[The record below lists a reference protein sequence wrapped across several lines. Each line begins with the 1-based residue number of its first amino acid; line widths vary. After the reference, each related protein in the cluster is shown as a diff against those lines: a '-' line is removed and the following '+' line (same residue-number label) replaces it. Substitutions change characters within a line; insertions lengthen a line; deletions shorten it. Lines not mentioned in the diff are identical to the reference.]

1 MTSASSTSSPASGC
15 REQTPVLQINAL
27 HKTYGKLVAVQNVS
41 FSIYPQQVFCLVGPN
56 GAGKTSIIDCIV
68 GLKKPD
74 SGDIHLF
81 GESIPDLRRRKDIR
95 SRIGIQFQEDSLYS
109 DIRVREAL
117 RLYASMY
124 QNPVD
129 PDELIDIFE
138 LQGQQKTAYK
148 DLSGGEKRRLLIA
161 VALVGKPALL
171 ILDEPSSNLDPHLRR
186 QLWDVLNQYR
196 RQGLTIVMTTHN
208 MQEAQQYSDVVCVMN
223 KGQIIASGSVP
234 QLLEKFQLNLKVEVE
249 TEVDPETLADCPGVT
264 HVDGNSQGVC
274 IYGKDEVFK
283 NAVIDRL
290 NSLNIH
296 QFSVKTADLEDVYLF
311 ATGSRYMRY
320 GQKIAKN
327 DQSIEYE
334 APFVEGKEL
343 LQQAIDSSNPDQLH
357 KARKLFEQARQNSH
371 HEEFALY
378 YLALCEYRL
387 ATLFAATPD
396 EQTQCINR
404 TIEHLKGAIELEDN
418 FSDAHA
424 LLASA
429 YGQKLGLKP
438 HLGMALGPETK
449 RVLEKSKRL
458 DGNNPR
464 VVLIDGMSDYYTPAV
479 FGGDKQRAIS
489 KMEHA
494 LELFAKEEIRD
505 ALSTLLGLRRS
516 LCSIGYHASRGRR
529 HRGGKGS
536 LCQSPRC
543 KSQQRLGEIPV
554 AAGIGQLIS
563 MNRRCTARQVGI
575 VLLCVSLVCTVGRS
589 LQFSCNS
596 SLSSAIGRAVSPLV
610 EIE

>member
-1 MTSASSTSSPASGC
+1 MEIMTSTSSTSSSDSGR
-15 REQTPVLQINAL
+15 REQAPILHIDAL
-27 HKTYGKLVAVQNVS
+27 CKTYGKLVAVQGVS
-41 FSIYPQQVFCLVGPN
+41 FAVYPQQVFCLVGPN
-56 GAGKTSIIDCIV
+56 GAGKTSIIDCVV

-95 SRIGIQFQEDSLYS
+95 SRIGIQFQEDSLYN
-109 DIRVREAL
+109 DIRVKEAL

-138 LQGQQKTAYK
+138 LQRQQKTAYK
-148 DLSGGEKRRLLIA
+148 DLSGGERRRLLIA
-161 VALVGKPALL
+161 IALVGKPALL

-196 RQGLTIVMTTHN
+196 RRGLTIVMTTHN
-208 MQEAQQYSDVVCVMN
+208 MQEAQQYSDVVCVMD
-223 KGQIIASGSVP
+223 KGEIIASGSVP

-264 HVDGNSQGVC
+264 HVDGNSQGVS
-274 IYGKDEVFK
+274 IYGKDEVFRK
-283 NAVIDRL
+283 AVIDRL
-290 NSLNIH
+290 NSLSIH

-320 GQKIAKN
+320 GQKNAKN
-327 DQSIEYE
+327 DQSIESE

-343 LQQAIDSSNPDQLH
+343 LQQAIDSSNPDQLYE
-357 KARKLFEQARQNSH
+357 AQKLFNRARQDDH

-378 YLALCEYRL
+378 YLALCEYRR
-387 ATLFAATPD
+387 ASLFATTPG
-396 EQTQCINR
+396 EQAECINR

-505 ALSTLLGLRRS
+505 ALQPSWGYDEACAQLGIMRQEAGDIEGAREAFVKALEANPNNGWVKFQLLPGLDS
-516 LCSIGYHASRGRR
+516 
-529 HRGGKGS
+529 
-536 LCQSPRC
+536 
-543 KSQQRLGEIPV
+543 
-554 AAGIGQLIS
+554 
-563 MNRRCTARQVGI
+563 
-575 VLLCVSLVCTVGRS
+575 
-589 LQFSCNS
+589 
-596 SLSSAIGRAVSPLV
+596 
-610 EIE
+610 

>member
-1 MTSASSTSSPASGC
+1 MTSTSSTSSPSSSC
-15 REQTPVLQINAL
+15 REQTPILQINAL
-27 HKTYGKLVAVQNVS
+27 HKTYGKLVAVQDANFTV
-41 FSIYPQQVFCLVGPN
+41 YPQQVFCLVGPN

-95 SRIGIQFQEDSLYS
+95 SRVGIQFQEDSLYN
-109 DIRVREAL
+109 DIRVKEAL
-117 RLYASMY
+117 HLYAKMY
-124 QNPVD
+124 QDPVD
-129 PDELIDIFE
+129 PDELIDIFD
-138 LQGQQKTAYK
+138 LQRQQKTVYK

-161 VALVGKPALL
+161 IALVGKPALL

-186 QLWDVLNQYR
+186 QLWDILNHYR
-196 RQGLTIVMTTHN
+196 NRGLTIVMTTHN
-208 MQEAQQYSDVVCVMN
+208 MKEAQQYSDVVCVVN
-223 KGQIIASGSVP
+223 QGEIIASGSVP
-234 QLLEKFQLNLKVEVE
+234 QLLEQFQLNLKVEAE

-264 HVDGNSQGVC
+264 HVDGNSQGVS
-274 IYGKDEVFK
+274 IYGKDEVFRE
-283 NAVIDRL
+283 AVIDRL

-320 GQKIAKN
+320 GQKNAKN
-327 DQSIEYE
+327 DQSIESE

-343 LQQAIDSSNPDQLH
+343 LQQAIDSSNPDQLYE
-357 KARKLFEQARQNSH
+357 AQKLFDRARQDGH

-378 YLALCEYRL
+378 YLALCEHRL
-387 ATLFAATPD
+387 ATLFAATPG
-396 EQTQCINR
+396 EQAESINR

-418 FSDAHA
+418 FGDAHA

-429 YGQKLGLKP
+429 YGHKLGLKP

-464 VVLIDGMSDYYTPAV
+464 VVLIDGMSDYYTPTI

-489 KMEHA
+489 KIEHA

-505 ALSTLLGLRRS
+505 PFQASWGYDEAYAQLGIMRQDAEDIEGAREAFVKALEVNPNNGWV
-516 LCSIGYHASRGRR
+516 
-529 HRGGKGS
+529 
-536 LCQSPRC
+536 
-543 KSQQRLGEIPV
+543 KSQ
-554 AAGIGQLIS
+554 
-563 MNRRCTARQVGI
+563 
-575 VLLCVSLVCTVGRS
+575 LLPELDS
-589 LQFSCNS
+589 
-596 SLSSAIGRAVSPLV
+596 
-610 EIE
+610 

>member
-1 MTSASSTSSPASGC
+1 MEIMTSTSSISYTASVD
-15 REQTPVLQINAL
+15 RDQEPILQVKNL
-27 HKTYGKLVAVQNVS
+27 CKNYGDLVAVQKANFTV
-41 FSIYPQQVFCLVGPN
+41 YPQQIFCLVGPN
-56 GAGKTSIIDCIV
+56 GAGKTSIIDCVV

-81 GESIPDLRRRKDIR
+81 GERIPDLRRRKDIR
-95 SRIGIQFQEDSLYS
+95 SRIGIQFQEDSLYN

-117 RLYASMY
+117 RLYAKMY
-124 QNPVD
+124 QDPVD

-138 LQGQQKTAYK
+138 LQRQQKTAYK
-148 DLSGGEKRRLLIA
+148 DLSGGERCRLLIA
-161 VALVGKPALL
+161 IALVGRPALL

-223 KGQIIASGSVP
+223 EGQIIASGSVP
-234 QLLEKFQLNLKVEVE
+234 QLLEKFQLNLKIEVE
-249 TEVDPETLADCPGVT
+249 TEVAPETLADCPGAT
-264 HVDGNSQGVC
+264 HVDDSSQGAC

-290 NSLNIH
+290 NSLSIH

-320 GQKIAKN
+320 GHKNSKN
-327 DQSIEYE
+327 DQDVDSE
-334 APFVEGKEL
+334 APFIEGKEL
-343 LQQAIDSSNPDQLH
+343 LQQATDSSNLDQLH
-357 KARKLFEQARQNSH
+357 EAQKLFDRARQNGH
-371 HEEFALY
+371 YEEFALY

-387 ATLFAATPD
+387 STLFAATPG
-396 EQTQCINR
+396 EQAECINR

-438 HLGMALGPETK
+438 HLGMVLGPETK

-489 KMEHA
+489 KIEQA

-505 ALSTLLGLRRS
+505 ALQPSWGYDEACAHLGVMRQEAGDIEGAREAFVKALEVNPNN
-516 LCSIGYHASRGRR
+516 GWV
-529 HRGGKGS
+529 
-536 LCQSPRC
+536 
-543 KSQQRLGEIPV
+543 KSQ
-554 AAGIGQLIS
+554 
-563 MNRRCTARQVGI
+563 
-575 VLLCVSLVCTVGRS
+575 LLPGLDG
-589 LQFSCNS
+589 
-596 SLSSAIGRAVSPLV
+596 
-610 EIE
+610 

>member
-1 MTSASSTSSPASGC
+1 MTSISSSSPPARPDCDQMPIIQVSNLC
-15 REQTPVLQINAL
+15 
-27 HKTYGKLVAVQNVS
+27 KSYDKLVAVQDVS
-41 FSIYPQQVFCLVGPN
+41 FAVYPQQVFCLVGPN
-56 GAGKTSIIDCIV
+56 GVGKTSIIDCIV

-74 SGDIHLF
+74 SGDVHLF
-81 GESIPDLRRRKDIR
+81 GERIPDLRRRKDIR
-95 SRIGIQFQEDSLYS
+95 SRIGIQFQEDSLYN
-109 DIRVREAL
+109 DIRVREAI
-117 RLYASMY
+117 RLYAKMY
-124 QNPVD
+124 QNPID

-138 LQGQQKTAYK
+138 LQRQQKTAYK

-161 VALVGKPALL
+161 IALVGKPALL

-186 QLWDVLNQYR
+186 QLWDVLNYYR
-196 RQGLTIVMTTHN
+196 SRGLTIVMTTHN

-223 KGQIIASGSVP
+223 EGRIIAFGSVP
-234 QLLEKFQLNLKVEVE
+234 QLLEQFQLNLKVEVE
-249 TEVDPETLADCPGVT
+249 TKVEPETLADCPGVT
-264 HVDGNSQGVC
+264 HIDGSSQGTY

-320 GQKIAKN
+320 GQKNAKN
-327 DQSIEYE
+327 DQSIESE
-334 APFVEGKEL
+334 ALFVEGKEF
-343 LQQAIDSSNPDQLH
+343 LQQAIDSSNPDQLYE
-357 KARKLFEQARQNSH
+357 AQKLFDRARQDDH

-387 ATLFAATPD
+387 ATLFAATPG
-396 EQTQCINR
+396 EQAESINR

-464 VVLIDGMSDYYTPAV
+464 VVLLDGMSDYYTPAM

-494 LELFAKEEIRD
+494 LKLFAKEEIRD
-505 ALSTLLGLRRS
+505 SLQPSWGYDEACAQLGIMRQEAGDIEGAREAFVKALEVNPNNGWV
-516 LCSIGYHASRGRR
+516 
-529 HRGGKGS
+529 
-536 LCQSPRC
+536 
-543 KSQQRLGEIPV
+543 KSQ
-554 AAGIGQLIS
+554 
-563 MNRRCTARQVGI
+563 
-575 VLLCVSLVCTVGRS
+575 LLPGLDS
-589 LQFSCNS
+589 
-596 SLSSAIGRAVSPLV
+596 
-610 EIE
+610 

>member
-1 MTSASSTSSPASGC
+1 MEIMTSMSSSSPPTRPDRDRMPIVQVSNLC
-15 REQTPVLQINAL
+15 
-27 HKTYGKLVAVQNVS
+27 KSYDKLVAVQNAS
-41 FSIYPQQVFCLVGPN
+41 FTVYPQQVFCLVGPN

-81 GESIPDLRRRKDIR
+81 GENVPDLRRRRDIR
-95 SRIGIQFQEDSLYS
+95 SRIGIQFQEDSLYN

-117 RLYASMY
+117 RLYAKMY

-129 PDELIDIFE
+129 PDELSDIFD
-138 LQGQQKTAYK
+138 LQRQQKTAYK

-161 VALVGKPALL
+161 IALVGKPALL
-171 ILDEPSSNLDPHLRR
+171 ILDEPSSSLDPHLRR
-186 QLWDVLNQYR
+186 QLWDVLNHYR
-196 RQGLTIVMTTHN
+196 AQGLTIVMTTHN

-223 KGQIIASGSVP
+223 KGEIIASGSVP

-249 TEVDPETLADCPGVT
+249 TKVDPETLADCLGVT
-264 HVDGNSQGVC
+264 HIDGNSQGVS

-290 NSLNIH
+290 NSLSIH

-320 GQKIAKN
+320 GQKNATN
-327 DQSIEYE
+327 DQSIESE
-334 APFVEGKEL
+334 APFIQGKEL
-343 LQQAIDSSNPDQLH
+343 LQQAIDSSNPDQLYE
-357 KARKLFEQARQNSH
+357 AQKLFDRARQEGH

-387 ATLFAATPD
+387 ATLFAAAPD
-396 EQTQCINR
+396 EKTECINR
-404 TIEHLKGAIELEDN
+404 TIEYLKEAIELEDN

-424 LLASA
+424 LLANA

-438 HLGMALGPETK
+438 HLGMTLGPETK

-458 DGNNPR
+458 EGDNPR
-464 VVLIDGMSDYYTPAV
+464 VVLTDGISDYYTPAM

-489 KMEHA
+489 KMEQA
-494 LELFAKEEIRD
+494 LALFAKEEIRD
-505 ALSTLLGLRRS
+505 PFQPSWGYDEACAHLGIMRQEAGDIEGAREAFGKALEVNPNNGWVKNHLLPGLDS
-516 LCSIGYHASRGRR
+516 
-529 HRGGKGS
+529 
-536 LCQSPRC
+536 
-543 KSQQRLGEIPV
+543 
-554 AAGIGQLIS
+554 
-563 MNRRCTARQVGI
+563 
-575 VLLCVSLVCTVGRS
+575 
-589 LQFSCNS
+589 
-596 SLSSAIGRAVSPLV
+596 
-610 EIE
+610 

>member
-1 MTSASSTSSPASGC
+1 MEIMTSTSNFSSPASDY

-27 HKTYGKLVAVQNVS
+27 RKSYGNLVAVQNAS
-41 FSIYPQQVFCLVGPN
+41 FTVCPQQVFCLVGPN

-81 GESIPDLRRRKDIR
+81 GERIPDLRRRKDIR
-95 SRIGIQFQEDSLYS
+95 SRVGIQFQEDSLYY

-117 RLYASMY
+117 RLYAKMY
-124 QNPVD
+124 QNPID

-138 LQGQQKTAYK
+138 LQRQQKTAYK
-148 DLSGGEKRRLLIA
+148 DLSGGERRRLLIA
-161 VALVGKPALL
+161 IALVGKPALL

-186 QLWDVLNQYR
+186 QLWDVLNHYR
-196 RQGLTIVMTTHN
+196 TQGLTIIMTTHN

-223 KGQIIASGSVP
+223 QGEIIASGSVP
-234 QLLEKFQLNLKVEVE
+234 QLLEQFQLNLKAEVE
-249 TEVDPETLADCPGVT
+249 TEVDPETFADCVGVT
-264 HVDGNSQGVC
+264 HVDSSSQGVC

-290 NSLNIH
+290 NSLSIH

-320 GQKIAKN
+320 GQKNAKN
-327 DQSIEYE
+327 DQSIESE

-343 LQQAIDSSNPDQLH
+343 LQQATDSSNLDQLH
-357 KARKLFEQARQNSH
+357 EAQKLFDRARQNGH
-371 HEEFALY
+371 YEEFALY

-387 ATLFAATPD
+387 STLFAATPG
-396 EQTQCINR
+396 EQAECINR

-438 HLGMALGPETK
+438 HLGMVLGPETK

-464 VVLIDGMSDYYTPAV
+464 VVLTDGISDYYTPAM

-489 KMEHA
+489 KIEQA

-505 ALSTLLGLRRS
+505 ALQPSWGYDEACAHLGVMRQETGDIEGAREAFVKALEVNPNN
-516 LCSIGYHASRGRR
+516 GWV
-529 HRGGKGS
+529 
-536 LCQSPRC
+536 
-543 KSQQRLGEIPV
+543 KSQ
-554 AAGIGQLIS
+554 
-563 MNRRCTARQVGI
+563 
-575 VLLCVSLVCTVGRS
+575 LLPGLDG
-589 LQFSCNS
+589 
-596 SLSSAIGRAVSPLV
+596 
-610 EIE
+610 

>member
-1 MTSASSTSSPASGC
+1 MTSTSSTSSPASGC

-505 ALSTLLGLRRS
+505 ALQPSWGYDEACAQLGIMRQEAGDIEGAREAFVKALDVNPNN
-516 LCSIGYHASRGRR
+516 GWV
-529 HRGGKGS
+529 
-536 LCQSPRC
+536 
-543 KSQQRLGEIPV
+543 KSQ
-554 AAGIGQLIS
+554 
-563 MNRRCTARQVGI
+563 
-575 VLLCVSLVCTVGRS
+575 LLPGLDS
-589 LQFSCNS
+589 
-596 SLSSAIGRAVSPLV
+596 
-610 EIE
+610 

>member
-1 MTSASSTSSPASGC
+1 MTSTSNFSSPASDY

-27 HKTYGKLVAVQNVS
+27 RKSYGKLVAVQDAS
-41 FSIYPQQVFCLVGPN
+41 FTVYPQQVFCLVGPN
-56 GAGKTSIIDCIV
+56 GAGKTSIIDCVV

-74 SGDIHLF
+74 AGDIHLF

-95 SRIGIQFQEDSLYS
+95 SRIGIQFQEDSLYN
-109 DIRVREAL
+109 DIRVKEAL

-124 QNPVD
+124 QNSVD

-138 LQGQQKTAYK
+138 LQRQQKTAYK
-148 DLSGGEKRRLLIA
+148 DLSGGERRRLLIA
-161 VALVGKPALL
+161 IALVGKPALL

-186 QLWDVLNQYR
+186 QLWDVLNHYLT
-196 RQGLTIVMTTHN
+196 QGLTIVMTTHN
-208 MQEAQQYSDVVCVMN
+208 MQEAQQYSDVVCVVN
-223 KGQIIASGSVP
+223 QGEIIASGSVP
-234 QLLEKFQLNLKVEVE
+234 QLLEQFQLNLKVEVE
-249 TEVDPETLADCPGVT
+249 TEVDPETLADCLGVT
-264 HVDGNSQGVC
+264 HVDGSSQGVR

-283 NAVIDRL
+283 NTVIDRL

-320 GQKIAKN
+320 GQKNAKN
-327 DQSIEYE
+327 DQSIESE
-334 APFVEGKEL
+334 APFVEGKKL
-343 LQQAIDSSNPDQLH
+343 LQQAIDSFNPNQLYE
-357 KARKLFEQARQNSH
+357 AQKLFDRARQDGH

-387 ATLFAATPD
+387 ATLFAATPG
-396 EQTQCINR
+396 EQAESINR
-404 TIEHLKGAIELEDN
+404 TIEHLKEAIELEDN

-429 YGQKLGLKP
+429 YGQRLGLKP

-464 VVLIDGMSDYYTPAV
+464 VVLIDGMSDYYTPAM
-479 FGGDKQRAIS
+479 FGGDKQRAIF

-505 ALSTLLGLRRS
+505 PFQPSWGYDEACAQLGVMRQEAGDIEGAREAYVKALEVNPNNGWV
-516 LCSIGYHASRGRR
+516 
-529 HRGGKGS
+529 
-536 LCQSPRC
+536 
-543 KSQQRLGEIPV
+543 KSQ
-554 AAGIGQLIS
+554 
-563 MNRRCTARQVGI
+563 
-575 VLLCVSLVCTVGRS
+575 LLPGLDD
-589 LQFSCNS
+589 
-596 SLSSAIGRAVSPLV
+596 
-610 EIE
+610 

>member
-1 MTSASSTSSPASGC
+1 MTSTSSTSSPDSG
-15 REQTPVLQINAL
+15 RQEQVPILQIDTL
-27 HKTYGKLVAVQNVS
+27 CKTYGKLVAVQGAS
-41 FSIYPQQVFCLVGPN
+41 FTVYPQQVFCLVGPN
-56 GAGKTSIIDCIV
+56 GAGKTSIIDCII

-74 SGDIHLF
+74 SGDVNLF
-81 GESIPDLRRRKDIR
+81 GERIPDLRRRKDIR
-95 SRIGIQFQEDSLYS
+95 SRIGIQFQEDSLYN

-117 RLYASMY
+117 RLYAKMY
-124 QNPVD
+124 QNPID
-129 PDELIDIFE
+129 PDELIDIFD
-138 LQGQQKTAYK
+138 LQRQQKTAYK

-161 VALVGKPALL
+161 IALVGKPALL

-249 TEVDPETLADCPGVT
+249 TEVDPETLADCPRVT
-264 HVDGNSQGVC
+264 HVDVNSQGVS

-290 NSLNIH
+290 NSLSIH

-320 GQKIAKN
+320 EQKNAKN
-327 DQSIEYE
+327 DQSIESE
-334 APFVEGKEL
+334 ALFIEGKEL
-343 LQQAIDSSNPDQLH
+343 LQQAIDSSNLGQLCE
-357 KARKLFEQARQNSH
+357 AQKLFDRARQDGH

-387 ATLFAATPD
+387 ATLFAATPG
-396 EQTQCINR
+396 EQAEYINR
-404 TIEHLKGAIELEDN
+404 TIEHIKGAIELEDN

-429 YGQKLGLKP
+429 YGQKLSLKP

-464 VVLIDGMSDYYTPAV
+464 VVLIDGMSDYYTPAM
-479 FGGDKQRAIS
+479 FGGDKKRAIS
-489 KMEHA
+489 KMEQA

-505 ALSTLLGLRRS
+505 PFQPSWGYDEACAHLGIMRQEDGDIEGAREAFVKALDVNPNNGWV
-516 LCSIGYHASRGRR
+516 
-529 HRGGKGS
+529 
-536 LCQSPRC
+536 
-543 KSQQRLGEIPV
+543 KSQ
-554 AAGIGQLIS
+554 
-563 MNRRCTARQVGI
+563 
-575 VLLCVSLVCTVGRS
+575 LLPGLDS
-589 LQFSCNS
+589 
-596 SLSSAIGRAVSPLV
+596 
-610 EIE
+610 

>member
-1 MTSASSTSSPASGC
+1 MEIMTSTLSTPFPDNSY
-15 REQTPVLQINAL
+15 REQTPILQINAL
-27 HKTYGKLVAVQNVS
+27 RKSYGKFIAVQDAS
-41 FSIYPQQVFCLVGPN
+41 FTVYPQQVFCLVGPN
-56 GAGKTSIIDCIV
+56 GAGKTSIIDCVV
-68 GLKKPD
+68 GLKKPG

-95 SRIGIQFQEDSLYS
+95 SRIGIQFQEDSLYY
-109 DIRVREAL
+109 DIRVKEAL
-117 RLYASMY
+117 YLYAKMY

-129 PDELIDIFE
+129 PDELIDIFD
-138 LQGQQKTAYK
+138 LQRQQKIAYK

-161 VALVGKPALL
+161 IALVGRPALL

-186 QLWDVLNQYR
+186 QLWDVLNYYR
-196 RQGLTIVMTTHN
+196 SQGLTIVMTTHN

-223 KGQIIASGSVP
+223 EGQIIASGSVP

-249 TEVDPETLADCPGVT
+249 TKVDPEALADCLGVT
-264 HVDGNSQGVC
+264 HVDGSSQGVC

-290 NSLNIH
+290 NSLSIH
-296 QFSVKTADLEDVYLF
+296 QFSIKTADLEDVYLF

-320 GQKIAKN
+320 SHKNSKN
-327 DQSIEYE
+327 DQDVDSET
-334 APFVEGKEL
+334 PFVEGKEL
-343 LQQAIDSSNPDQLH
+343 LQQATDSFDLDQLH
-357 KARKLFEQARQNSH
+357 EAQKLFDCARQNGH
-371 HEEFALY
+371 YEEFALY

-387 ATLFAATPD
+387 STLFAATPD
-396 EQTQCINR
+396 EQTQSINR
-404 TIEHLKGAIELEDN
+404 TIEYLKEAIELEDN

-438 HLGMALGPETK
+438 HLGMVLGPETK

-489 KMEHA
+489 KIEQA
-494 LELFAKEEIRD
+494 LELFTKEEIRD
-505 ALSTLLGLRRS
+505 SLQPSWGYDEACAQLGVMRQETGDIEGAREAFVKALEVNPNNSWV
-516 LCSIGYHASRGRR
+516 
-529 HRGGKGS
+529 
-536 LCQSPRC
+536 
-543 KSQQRLGEIPV
+543 KSQ
-554 AAGIGQLIS
+554 
-563 MNRRCTARQVGI
+563 
-575 VLLCVSLVCTVGRS
+575 LLPGLDS
-589 LQFSCNS
+589 
-596 SLSSAIGRAVSPLV
+596 
-610 EIE
+610 

>member
-95 SRIGIQFQEDSLYS
+95 SRIGIQFQEDSLYN

-138 LQGQQKTAYK
+138 LQRQQKTTYK
-148 DLSGGEKRRLLIA
+148 DLSGGERRRLLIA
-161 VALVGKPALL
+161 IALVGRPALL

-223 KGQIIASGSVP
+223 KGEIIASGSVP

-264 HVDGNSQGVC
+264 HVDGNSQGMC

-290 NSLNIH
+290 NSLSIH

-357 KARKLFEQARQNSH
+357 KAQKLFEQARQNSH

-424 LLASA
+424 FLASA

-464 VVLIDGMSDYYTPAV
+464 VVLIDGMSDYYTPSM

-505 ALSTLLGLRRS
+505 ALQPSWGYDEACAQLGIMRQEAGDIEGAREAFVKALDVNPNN
-516 LCSIGYHASRGRR
+516 GWV
-529 HRGGKGS
+529 
-536 LCQSPRC
+536 
-543 KSQQRLGEIPV
+543 KSQ
-554 AAGIGQLIS
+554 
-563 MNRRCTARQVGI
+563 
-575 VLLCVSLVCTVGRS
+575 LLPGLDS
-589 LQFSCNS
+589 
-596 SLSSAIGRAVSPLV
+596 
-610 EIE
+610 

>member
-1 MTSASSTSSPASGC
+1 MEIMTAMSSSSPPANASGD
-15 REQTPVLQINAL
+15 QIPIIEVSNLCKSYDGFA
-27 HKTYGKLVAVQNVS
+27 AVQNANFTV
-41 FSIYPQQVFCLVGPN
+41 YPQQVFCLVGPN

-74 SGDIHLF
+74 TGDIHLF
-81 GESIPDLRRRKDIR
+81 GESISDLRRRKDIC
-95 SRIGIQFQEDSLYS
+95 SKIGIQFQEDSLYN

-117 RLYASMY
+117 GLYAKMY
-124 QNPVD
+124 QDPVNPD
-129 PDELIDIFE
+129 DLIDVFE
-138 LQGQQKTAYK
+138 LQRQQKIAYK

-161 VALVGKPALL
+161 IALVGKPALL

-208 MQEAQQYSDVVCVMN
+208 MQEAQQYSDVVCVMS

-249 TEVDPETLADCPGVT
+249 TEVNPKILADCPGVT
-264 HVDGNSQGVC
+264 HINDSSQGTY

-290 NSLNIH
+290 NSFNIH

-320 GQKIAKN
+320 GQKNARN
-327 DQSIEYE
+327 DRSIESE
-334 APFVEGKEL
+334 ALFVEGQEL
-343 LQQAIDSSNPDQLH
+343 LQQAIDTSNPDQLYE
-357 KARKLFEQARQNSH
+357 AQKLFDRVRQNGNY
-371 HEEFALY
+371 EIFALY

-387 ATLFAATPD
+387 ATLFAATPG
-396 EQTQCINR
+396 EQVECINR
-404 TIEHLKGAIELEDN
+404 TIEHLKEAIELEDN
-418 FSDAHA
+418 FSDAYA

-429 YGQKLGLKP
+429 YGQKLSLKP
-438 HLGMALGPETK
+438 HLGMALGPDTK

-464 VVLIDGMSDYYTPAV
+464 VVLIDGMSDYYTPTM
-479 FGGDKQRAIS
+479 FGGDKKRAIS
-489 KMEHA
+489 KMEQA

-505 ALSTLLGLRRS
+505 PFQPSWGYDEACAHLGIMRQEDGDIEGAREAFVKALDVNPNNGWV
-516 LCSIGYHASRGRR
+516 
-529 HRGGKGS
+529 
-536 LCQSPRC
+536 
-543 KSQQRLGEIPV
+543 KSQ
-554 AAGIGQLIS
+554 
-563 MNRRCTARQVGI
+563 
-575 VLLCVSLVCTVGRS
+575 LLPGLDS
-589 LQFSCNS
+589 
-596 SLSSAIGRAVSPLV
+596 
-610 EIE
+610 

>member
-1 MTSASSTSSPASGC
+1 MTSTANFSSPASSC
-15 REQTPVLQINAL
+15 RAQTPILQINAL
-27 HKTYGKLVAVQNVS
+27 RKTYGKLVAVQEAS
-41 FSIYPQQVFCLVGPN
+41 FAVYPQQVFCLVGPN
-56 GAGKTSIIDCIV
+56 GTGKTSIIDCIV

-74 SGDIHLF
+74 SGDIYLF

-95 SRIGIQFQEDSLYS
+95 SRIGIQFQEDSLYN

-117 RLYASMY
+117 RLYAKMY

-138 LQGQQKTAYK
+138 LRRQQKTAYK

-161 VALVGKPALL
+161 IALVGKPALL

-186 QLWDVLNQYR
+186 QLWDTLNHYR
-196 RQGLTIVMTTHN
+196 SEGLTIVMTTHN

-223 KGQIIASGSVP
+223 KGQIIAVGSVP
-234 QLLEKFQLNLKVEVE
+234 QLLEQFQLNLKVEVE
-249 TEVDPETLADCPGVT
+249 TEVEPEALADCPGIT
-264 HVDGNSQGVC
+264 HVDVSSQGVS
-274 IYGKDEVFK
+274 IYGNDEVFR

-320 GQKIAKN
+320 SQKNAKN
-327 DQSIEYE
+327 DQGIESE
-334 APFVEGKEL
+334 TLFVEGKEL
-343 LQQAIDSSNPDQLH
+343 LQQAIDSANPDQLYE
-357 KARKLFEQARQNSH
+357 AQKLFDRARQNGH

-387 ATLFAATPD
+387 ATIFVATPD

-404 TIEHLKGAIELEDN
+404 TIEHLKRAVELEDN

-438 HLGMALGPETK
+438 QLGMALGPESK

-464 VVLIDGMSDYYTPAV
+464 VVLIDGMRDYYTPAM

-489 KMEHA
+489 KLEHA
-494 LELFAKEEIRD
+494 LELFAKEEVSDSLQPSWGYDEACVQLGIMRQEAGD
-505 ALSTLLGLRRS
+505 IEGAREAFVKALEVNPNNGWV
-516 LCSIGYHASRGRR
+516 
-529 HRGGKGS
+529 
-536 LCQSPRC
+536 
-543 KSQQRLGEIPV
+543 KSQ
-554 AAGIGQLIS
+554 
-563 MNRRCTARQVGI
+563 
-575 VLLCVSLVCTVGRS
+575 LLPGLDG
-589 LQFSCNS
+589 
-596 SLSSAIGRAVSPLV
+596 
-610 EIE
+610 

>member
-1 MTSASSTSSPASGC
+1 MEIMTSTSSTSSPDSG
-15 REQTPVLQINAL
+15 RQEQVPILQIDTL
-27 HKTYGKLVAVQNVS
+27 CKTYGKLVAVQGAS
-41 FSIYPQQVFCLVGPN
+41 FTVYPQQVFCLVGPN
-56 GAGKTSIIDCIV
+56 GAGKTSIIDCII

-74 SGDIHLF
+74 SGDVNLF
-81 GESIPDLRRRKDIR
+81 GERIPDLRRRKDIR
-95 SRIGIQFQEDSLYS
+95 SRIGIQFQEDSLYN

-117 RLYASMY
+117 RLYAKMY
-124 QNPVD
+124 QNPID
-129 PDELIDIFE
+129 PDELIDIFD
-138 LQGQQKTAYK
+138 LQRQQKTAYK

-161 VALVGKPALL
+161 IALVGKPALL

-223 KGQIIASGSVP
+223 KGEIIASGSVP

-264 HVDGNSQGVC
+264 HVDVNSQGVR

-290 NSLNIH
+290 NSLSIH

-320 GQKIAKN
+320 SQRAAKN
-327 DQSIEYE
+327 DQSIESE

-343 LQQAIDSSNPDQLH
+343 LQQAIDTSNPDQLYE
-357 KARKLFEQARQNSH
+357 AQKLFEQARQNSY
-371 HEEFALY
+371 HEVFALY

-396 EQTQCINR
+396 EQTECINR
-404 TIEHLKGAIELEDN
+404 TIEYLKGAIELEDN

-464 VVLIDGMSDYYTPAV
+464 VVLTDGISDYYTPAV

-505 ALSTLLGLRRS
+505 PLQPSWGYDEACAQLGIMRQEAGDIEGAREAFVKALEVNPNNGWV
-516 LCSIGYHASRGRR
+516 
-529 HRGGKGS
+529 
-536 LCQSPRC
+536 
-543 KSQQRLGEIPV
+543 KSQ
-554 AAGIGQLIS
+554 
-563 MNRRCTARQVGI
+563 
-575 VLLCVSLVCTVGRS
+575 LLPGLDG
-589 LQFSCNS
+589 
-596 SLSSAIGRAVSPLV
+596 
-610 EIE
+610 

>member
-1 MTSASSTSSPASGC
+1 MEIMTSTSSISSPD
-15 REQTPVLQINAL
+15 RQTPILQINAL
-27 HKTYGKLVAVQNVS
+27 HKTYGKLVAVQDVG
-41 FSIYPQQVFCLVGPN
+41 FAVYPQQVFCLVGPN

-95 SRIGIQFQEDSLYS
+95 SRIGIQFQEDSLYH
-109 DIRVREAL
+109 DIRVKEAL
-117 RLYASMY
+117 YLYAKMY
-124 QNPVD
+124 QDPVD
-129 PDELIDIFE
+129 PDELIDIFD
-138 LQGQQKTAYK
+138 LQSQQKTAYK

-161 VALVGKPALL
+161 IALVGKPALL

-186 QLWDVLNQYR
+186 QLWDVLNHYR

-208 MQEAQQYSDVVCVMN
+208 MQEAQQYSDVVCVIN
-223 KGQIIASGSVP
+223 QGEIIASGSVP
-234 QLLEKFQLNLKVEVE
+234 QLLEQFQLNLKVEVE
-249 TEVDPETLADCPGVT
+249 TEVDPETLADCPRVT
-264 HVDGNSQGVC
+264 HVDVNSQGVS

-290 NSLNIH
+290 NSLSIH

-320 GQKIAKN
+320 EQKNAKN
-327 DQSIEYE
+327 DQSIESE
-334 APFVEGKEL
+334 ALFIEGKEL
-343 LQQAIDSSNPDQLH
+343 LQQAIDSSNLGQLCE
-357 KARKLFEQARQNSH
+357 AQKLFDRARQDGH

-387 ATLFAATPD
+387 ATLFAATPG
-396 EQTQCINR
+396 EQAEYINR
-404 TIEHLKGAIELEDN
+404 TIEHIKGAIELEDN

-429 YGQKLGLKP
+429 YGQKLSLKP

-464 VVLIDGMSDYYTPAV
+464 VVLIDGMSDYYTPAM
-479 FGGDKQRAIS
+479 FGGDKKRAIS
-489 KMEHA
+489 KMEQA

-505 ALSTLLGLRRS
+505 PFQPSWGYDEACAHLGIMRQEDGDIEGAREAFVKALDVNPNNGWV
-516 LCSIGYHASRGRR
+516 
-529 HRGGKGS
+529 
-536 LCQSPRC
+536 
-543 KSQQRLGEIPV
+543 KSQ
-554 AAGIGQLIS
+554 
-563 MNRRCTARQVGI
+563 
-575 VLLCVSLVCTVGRS
+575 LLPGLDS
-589 LQFSCNS
+589 
-596 SLSSAIGRAVSPLV
+596 
-610 EIE
+610 

>member
-1 MTSASSTSSPASGC
+1 MTSTSSASSPD
-15 REQTPVLQINAL
+15 RQTPILQINAL
-27 HKTYGKLVAVQNVS
+27 HKTYGKLVAVQDVG
-41 FSIYPQQVFCLVGPN
+41 FAVYPQQVFCLVGPN

-95 SRIGIQFQEDSLYS
+95 SRIGIQFQEDSLYH
-109 DIRVREAL
+109 DIRVKEAL
-117 RLYASMY
+117 YLYAKMY
-124 QNPVD
+124 QDPVD
-129 PDELIDIFE
+129 PDELIDIFD
-138 LQGQQKTAYK
+138 LQRQQKTAYK

-161 VALVGKPALL
+161 IALVGKPALL

-186 QLWDVLNQYR
+186 QLWDVLNHYR
-196 RQGLTIVMTTHN
+196 SQGLTIVMTTHN
-208 MQEAQQYSDVVCVMN
+208 MQEAQQYSDVVCVIN
-223 KGQIIASGSVP
+223 QGEIIAAGSVP
-234 QLLEKFQLNLKVEVE
+234 QLLEQFQLNLKVEVE

-264 HVDGNSQGVC
+264 HVDGSSQGVC

-283 NAVIDRL
+283 KAVIDRL

-296 QFSVKTADLEDVYLF
+296 QFSIKTADLEDVYLF

-320 GQKIAKN
+320 GQKDAKN
-327 DQSIEYE
+327 DQSIESE
-334 APFVEGKEL
+334 TPFVEGKEL
-343 LQQAIDSSNPDQLH
+343 LHQAIDSSNPDQLYE
-357 KARKLFEQARQNSH
+357 AQKLFDRARQDGH

-387 ATLFAATPD
+387 ATLFAATPG
-396 EQTQCINR
+396 EQAESINR
-404 TIEHLKGAIELEDN
+404 TIEHLKGAIELEDS

-464 VVLIDGMSDYYTPAV
+464 VILIDGMSDYYTPAM

-489 KMEHA
+489 KLEHA

-505 ALSTLLGLRRS
+505 PLQPSWGYDEACAQLGIMRQDAGDIEGAREAFVKALEVNPNNGWVRSRLLPGLDD
-516 LCSIGYHASRGRR
+516 
-529 HRGGKGS
+529 
-536 LCQSPRC
+536 
-543 KSQQRLGEIPV
+543 
-554 AAGIGQLIS
+554 
-563 MNRRCTARQVGI
+563 
-575 VLLCVSLVCTVGRS
+575 
-589 LQFSCNS
+589 
-596 SLSSAIGRAVSPLV
+596 
-610 EIE
+610 